1 MFPQFCA
8 KLVGSP
14 QEKLSTINNA
24 IPAIPTYTQL
34 YKYLSF
40 ECIRKLAGK
49 CKNHSNIFKRCLR
62 KTIHMPIEDISFVH
76 VAGRSTTALQAA
88 GKSPRNC
95 PNPPL
100 LLSHLRVIC
109 GGVVRCWQLLSQRAV
124 GLTSSQLHQV
134 QTAPPPELGSKK
146 FGEKSYKNH

>member
-1 MFPQFCA
+1 
-8 KLVGSP
+8 
-14 QEKLSTINNA
+14 
-24 IPAIPTYTQL
+24 
-34 YKYLSF
+34 
-40 ECIRKLAGK
+40 
-49 CKNHSNIFKRCLR
+49 
-62 KTIHMPIEDISFVH
+62 MPIEDISFVH